1 MRSARVVGT
10 VVAGLLGTIGV
21 ITLLETFVMAFPF
34 DLDEPP
40 PRGLLLGYAAGGV
53 VALILSA
60 KVLRWANAHITFARR
75 VGARDRDLRSNDR

>member
-21 ITLLETFVMAFPF
+21 IILIETFAMSFPF
-34 DLDEPP
+34 DVDEPP

-53 VALILSA
+53 VALVLSA
-60 KVLRWANAHITFARR
+60 KALRWANTRITPAREG
-75 VGARDRDLRSNDR
+75 GARDRDLRSNDR